1 MNLSSHKLTAGQ
13 TQLLS
18 RGLSFCPTPGQPEL
32 SSTQE
37 DLDSFHRSLRLK
49 HFFSELEDDNS
60 ETSQSNSQRVPSF
73 FAPTRDE
80 GFDNH
85 KFHNKSRFNPK
96 GPTALEAFVCSNDT
110 HNYRALDYK
119 RPKDNLSHDERVA
132 LKELKV
138 LSSQVIIKPADK
150 GSAVVLQNRQDYLE
164 EGLRQLSDPHF
175 YRKVPRDLSADHMQ
189 SIIDLVDHMRSKRE
203 ISKKVHKYLLEFPMR
218 TSRFYMLPKI
228 HKGKFPPPGRP
239 IISGNVC
246 PTERISQFVD
256 HFLKEVAPLGKSF
269 LKDTTSFLQCIRDI
283 DTVDPSCLLVTLDVT
298 GLYTNIPNDE
308 GIRAAEIAL

>member
-49 HFFSELEDDNS
+49 PFFSELEDDNS
-60 ETSQSNSQRVPSF
+60 KTSQPNSQRVPSF

-110 HNYRALDYK
+110 HNYRTLDYK
-119 RPKDNLSHDERVA
+119 CPKDNLSHDE
-132 LKELKV
+132 
-138 LSSQVIIKPADK
+138 
-150 GSAVVLQNRQDYLE
+150 
-164 EGLRQLSDPHF
+164 
-175 YRKVPRDLSADHMQ
+175 
-189 SIIDLVDHMRSKRE
+189 
-203 ISKKVHKYLLEFPMR
+203 
-218 TSRFYMLPKI
+218 
-228 HKGKFPPPGRP
+228 
-239 IISGNVC
+239 
-246 PTERISQFVD
+246 
-256 HFLKEVAPLGKSF
+256 
-269 LKDTTSFLQCIRDI
+269 
-283 DTVDPSCLLVTLDVT
+283 
-298 GLYTNIPNDE
+298 
-308 GIRAAEIAL
+308 